1 MEKNTNTQTSI
12 DRKLF
17 FAAKRYC
24 EEMDK
29 KPDEQR
35 SDLYYAL
42 QAWCE
47 KHPQEPEPLQQETA
61 PKLEDVEVEE
71 DLTPDSGETYEV
83 NYTMCQDHKQEV
95 FSKAKYEDPY
105 MEAKA
110 RYNELLEAA
119 DNIELW
125 QLDPYT
131 GKRALMILSRTA

>member
-1 MEKNTNTQTSI
+1 MEKITNTQSSI

-29 KPDEQR
+29 KPEEQR

-42 QAWCE
+42 QAWCK

-71 DLTPDSGETYEV
+71 DLIPDSGETYEV
-83 NYTMCQDHKQEV
+83 YYTMGQNHKQEV

-105 MEAKA
+105 KEAKA
-110 RYNELLEAA
+110 RYNELLETAG
-119 DNIELW
+119 NIELW
-125 QLDPYT
+125 QINPYT
-131 GKRALMILSRTA
+131 SKRALMILSRTA